1 MFSFNRTTENQ
12 LNELFNNAS
21 PFKLIILWGEK
32 GNGKT
37 YAADH
42 VLKRNHI
49 KTKNI
54 IFSEEN
60 IVSFELL
67 ENSTPV
73 QDEDAVLIECSKLFQ
88 EDYCLFFQNMEFC
101 DLDSQR
107 IFFRLFKYHKNNEQK
122 ATIILEYNVLEKPD
136 NMLCSLSGNILFV
149 GDTSRQRFYEYYEAY
164 FIHTVANK
172 DLFEKIL
179 KVSDGNIQNFLTT
192 LNILQYMEVLYRM
205 VDGRFVCNE
214 NSTYKVPS
222 NLLELYIDLFDQ
234 LKDYVRKPLISAAP
248 ISEQIYS
255 TIIRGIYL
263 NYDKFDEYLELLSK
277 KRCFIRR
284 NCTDINKNSQ
294 FFESQYSFSD
304 KYARRAILEQTDTE
318 TEKQIGL
325 KYYNHLDGLYSN
337 KCIYNTLQN
346 NDKILLLSKLVKKRQ
361 NTLGINQI
369 YYIAELME
377 YFFDK
382 FMYLN
387 VIKQG
392 DNLLESHILNNQQ
405 INDLSHRFWI
415 VFFKALLAVGEY
427 EKIIGYRD
435 QFSDEDLNYYIAV
448 ALYNYGCPEDALDLL
463 KTKLYETS
471 EYKGYIYSLEAS
483 IYDWFGNNKKS
494 LASFKK
500 ALKYADHDKLKYQLY
515 KKYSMYIDFRIPE
528 CQNKMKSAIDYYEIC
543 NLKQYAEC
551 LHNYG
556 TGFVMI
562 RKFAEAEK
570 YLNASVDTLNK
581 LCANEIYY
589 PLNSLA
595 IRYCYDDQNYETAIA
610 ILKRALKCDID
621 IAFCELAIHNNIFI
635 IGVNSGDINLAKA
648 ERNIL
653 ETLFKRE
660 CTILKNIPK
669 ERPDIQHQLRQFYY
683 NCALLCK
690 LEKDDESALKYF
702 LSARECSKY
711 HSVVLYS
718 IEKNIVDLCLK
729 MDKKRILRKILP
741 YKTPTPTELEQFI
754 YENNLYLCEI
764 MFWG

>member
-1 MFSFNRTTENQ
+1 MSSFNWATENQ
-12 LNELFNNAS
+12 LNELLNNTS
-21 PFKLIILWGEK
+21 PFKLIVLWGKK
-32 GNGKT
+32 GIGKT
-37 YAADH
+37 YAVNH
-42 VLKRNHI
+42 VLKENRI
-49 KTKNI
+49 KTKDV
-54 IFSEEN
+54 IFFEEN

-67 ENSTPV
+67 ENSTSM
-73 QDEDAVLIECSKLFQ
+73 QDEDAVLIECSQFFR

-107 IFFRLFKYHKNNEQK
+107 IFYRLFKYHKNNELK
-122 ATIILEYNVLEKPD
+122 ATIILEYNVSEKPD
-136 NMLCSLSGNILFV
+136 NILCSLSQNILFI
-149 GDTSRQRFYEYYEAY
+149 GNASRECFYEYYTKN
-164 FIHTVANK
+164 FVHTSATK

-179 KVSDGNIQNFLTT
+179 KITDGNIHNFLTT
-192 LNILQYMEVLYRM
+192 LNILQYMEVLYKREEGL
-205 VDGRFVCNE
+205 VYNE
-214 NSTYKVPS
+214 TSMYKIPS
-222 NLLELYIDLFDQ
+222 NLLELYIDLFDR
-234 LKDYVRKPLISAAP
+234 LKDYVRKPLISVAP

-255 TIIRGIYL
+255 TVIRGIYL
-263 NYDKFDEYLELLSK
+263 NYDKFDEYLESLSK
-277 KRCFIRR
+277 KGCFIQK
-284 NCTDINKNSQ
+284 NCIDINKNSQ
-294 FFESQYSFSD
+294 FFESKYSFSD
-304 KYARRAILEQTDTE
+304 KYARRAVLEQTDAE

-325 KYYNHLDGLYSN
+325 KYYNHLDSLYSN
-337 KCIYNTLQN
+337 KHIYNNLHN
-346 NDKILLLSKLVKKRQ
+346 SDKILLLSKLVKKRQ

-377 YFFDK
+377 YYFDK
-382 FMYLN
+382 VMYLN

-392 DNLLESHILNNQQ
+392 ENLLESHILNNQQ

-427 EKIIGYRD
+427 EKVIGYRD

-448 ALYNYGCPEDALDLL
+448 ALYNYGCPQDALDLL
-463 KTKLYETS
+463 KIKLHES
-471 EYKGYIYSLEAS
+471 GEYKGYIYNLEAS

-528 CQNKMKSAIDYYEIC
+528 CQNKMKSAIDYYEVC

-570 YLNASVDTLNK
+570 YLNASVDTLSK
-581 LCANEIYY
+581 ICANEIYY

-595 IRYCYDDQNYETAIA
+595 IRYCYDGHNYETAIA

-621 IAFCELAIHNNIFI
+621 IAFCELAIHNNLFI

-660 CTILKNIPK
+660 CNALKNIQK

-690 LEKDDESALKYF
+690 LEKDDEGAIKYF

-729 MDKKRILRKILP
+729 VGKKRILGKIIP
-741 YKTPTPTELEQFI
+741 YKAPTPTELEQFI